1 MGKVKLRIRWG
12 KHNPGDI
19 IPLGPQ
25 LYDLAIRKGWATP
38 YEDVTMTGEK
48 VIDGKDAGH
57 KVIEPEYKKKVI
69 EPKSK
74 KK

>member
-38 YEDVTMTGEK
+38 VEDVTMTGEK
-48 VIDGKDAGH
+48 AITGE
-57 KVIEPEYKKKVI
+57 KVIEHEYKKKVI